1 MKINVLRVI
10 TFLLLICVCAFATN
24 AQANKPKPDFTG
36 TWLLDQKK
44 SNDSGLTRRPDL
56 PIKILHRDPEFRVT
70 IPTEKDGQIIE
81 REFVYFTDRR
91 GESNPLTSFV
101 TTNPSAIK
109 PDELKKQVATS
120 KTKWSGSKVVTRT
133 EQRVQAG
140 GHFADFEQVDEWKL
154 SDDGQVLIQTNRITF
169 QQSSGVFVPGV
180 ATDKKRVYNRL

>member
-1 MKINVLRVI
+1 MKINAVRVI
-10 TFLLLICVCAFATN
+10 VVLLLIGASAFATN

-70 IPTEKDGQIIE
+70 VRTEKAGQIIE
-81 REFVYFTDRR
+81 REFVYFTDGR

-101 TTNPSAIK
+101 TTNPSAINA
-109 PDELKKQVATS
+109 DELKKQIARS
-120 KTKWSGSKVVTRT
+120 KTKWSGNKIVTRT
-133 EQRVQAG
+133 QQRVQAG

-154 SDDGQVLIQTNRITF
+154 SEDGKVLIQTNRITF
-169 QQSSGVFVPGV
+169 QQSSGVFVPGM
-180 ATDKKRVYNRL
+180 ATDKKRVYNRV